1 MKEVVR
7 SITMNKILG
16 LALGSVFLVTCGLS
30 SSTHAMPSVVG
41 GSHERLTL
49 FSQHGM
55 GSDLDIIRLVGT
67 RDHDEDPT
75 PDGSTQQMNSPK
87 TKRDKSM
94 KQGSGGKSRAGQG
107 TDEHNTAKRNKSM
120 KHDQQ
125 DNEGDRPNDRR
136 QGGNIVPKP

>member
-1 MKEVVR
+1 MKEIVG
-7 SITMNKILG
+7 SIAMNKILG
-16 LALGSVFLVTCGLS
+16 LALGSVFIITCGLS

-49 FSQHGM
+49 VSQPEM
-55 GSDLDIIRLVGT
+55 GSGLDIIRLVGT

-87 TKRDKSM
+87 TKMDKSM
-94 KQGSGGKSRAGQG
+94 KQGSGAKSRAGQG
-107 TDEHNTAKRNKSM
+107 TGEHSTAKRNKSM

-125 DNEGDRPNDRR
+125 DNEGDRPDDRR
-136 QGGNIVPKP
+136 QGGNIDPKP